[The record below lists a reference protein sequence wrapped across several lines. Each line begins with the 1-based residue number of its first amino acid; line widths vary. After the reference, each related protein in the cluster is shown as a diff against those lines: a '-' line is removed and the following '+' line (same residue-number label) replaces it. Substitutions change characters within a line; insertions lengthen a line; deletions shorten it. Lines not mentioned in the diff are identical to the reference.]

1 MMTIVD
7 ASMHWQEALEEAET
21 ANTQAEFEAKSTKH
35 KEFYKM
41 VAVMYNCYV
50 DKSADGQSPWVQ
62 QPRNIFRESH
72 SELGHLNPSDCDQYR
87 RQ

>member
-7 ASMHWQEALEEAET
+7 ASMQEALEDAET

-41 VAVMYNCYV
+41 VAVMYNCYTN
-50 DKSADGQSPWVQ
+50 KSADVLSPWVQ

-72 SELGHLNPSDCDQYR
+72 PELGHLNLFGLRPVQR
-87 RQ
+87 